1 MQPINQETDIR
12 SIDISQLVDITNIHI
27 DDELSGEERKK
38 EYIRHVKYPYFCRVG
53 KIAVKSVYT
62 KGSTLNERFQEMIMS
77 M

>member
-12 SIDISQLVDITNIHI
+12 SIDISQLVDISNIHI
-27 DDELSGEERKK
+27 DEGLSSEERKK
-38 EYIRHVKYPYFCRVG
+38 EYIRQIRYPYFCCVG

-62 KGSTLNERFQEMIMS
+62 KGSTLNERIHEMIMS